1 MEQLVYKSNALIES
15 AYRLSVWE
23 QRLILSCISQI
34 RRDEEGFTDEKLYT
48 ITASEL
54 SELTDV
60 GLDNVYKKLKEAAE
74 RLMDRKIWLK
84 EEPNGGGKKPKVM
97 ITRWVQTI
105 VYNDNTGTVQLRF
118 GRDVLPYVSQLKSH
132 FTGYKLKEIAHMD
145 SAHAIRLFEILAQY
159 KSLGQRDLAVDELKE
174 LMQLED
180 KYSKTTEL
188 KRRVIDPAVT
198 QINAHS
204 SLNVSYTER
213 KSGRRIVAF
222 IFVFSEKALPKS
234 RETIEHTPTQ
244 AQAQAQPNPLPEA
257 DIKPGSVTARLAE
270 IRAQKPEKKG
280 KVYTSQ
286 EQIRNLG
293 RDGESWYQ
301 LAERLRAQGDE
312 LRFKMN
318 YSIE

>member
-23 QRLILSCISQI
+23 QRLLLSCISKI
-34 RRDEEGFTDEKLYT
+34 RRDEEFTDEKLYT
-48 ITASEL
+48 ITAGEL

-60 GLDNVYKKLKEAAE
+60 GLDNVYKKLREAAE

-84 EEPNGGGKKPKVM
+84 EEPNGGGKKPQVM

-132 FTGYKLKEIAHMD
+132 FTGYKLKEIAQMD
-145 SAHAIRLFEILAQY
+145 SAHAIRLFEILTQY

-188 KRRVIDPAVT
+188 KRRVIDPAVK

-204 SLNVSYTER
+204 SLNVEYTER
-213 KSGRRIVAF
+213 KQGRKITA
-222 IFVFSEKALPKS
+222 FVFTFKEKPAKKTAGQ
-234 RETIEHTPTQ
+234 TIEH
-244 AQAQAQPNPLPEA
+244 
-257 DIKPGSVTARLAE
+257 
-270 IRAQKPEKKG
+270 KPEKLA
-280 KVYTSQ
+280 KVLKTQ
-286 EQIRNLG
+286 GEADKLARE
-293 RDGESWYQ
+293 GESY
-301 LAERLRAQGDE
+301 AELYARLERSGYVFKFKRA
-312 LRFKMN
+312 
-318 YSIE
+318 YS